1 VVWLRDKEN
10 QSFIISCF
18 AGQMAGTGIM
28 EQMAAEGLKLF
39 EPDAGP
45 MEVDKAAAEKFKEE
59 VDAQIASLDNEI
71 SVLTGKE
78 NKKERTAKSKESSDL
93 KVGKQYIDAC
103 KIVKGLEP
111 KNGFFVVGQQ
121 TEAPPKPVKTELV
134 VAAVPEVEVKKE
146 KKEKAKKD
154 EGAGISP
161 AERSE
166 LEQLKK
172 NIMER
177 KAQLKAEGMSGGQQ
191 NKDAQV
197 VQWVARMNELKEKE
211 SPGSTQKE
219 DKKESKKKSS
229 APLSSDEQRELD
241 KLRGD
246 VETYKHRLK
255 TEFGYSNKDMKADQD
270 LIEMERRLAELEKR
284 S

>member
-1 VVWLRDKEN
+1 
-10 QSFIISCF
+10 
-18 AGQMAGTGIM
+18 M
-28 EQMAAEGLKLF
+28 EQMAAEGMKLF
-39 EPDAGP
+39 DPESGP
-45 MEVDKAAAEKFKEE
+45 VECDKAAAEKYKEE
-59 VDAQIASLDNEI
+59 IDAQIAALDAHI
-71 SVLTGKE
+71 ATLTGKE
-78 NKKERTAKSKESSDL
+78 NKKERTAKSKEASDL

-103 KIVKGLEP
+103 KVVKGLEP
-111 KNGFFVVGQQ
+111 KNGFFVIAGQAKPAPK
-121 TEAPPKPVKTELV
+121 EAPKKTEPEPAP
-134 VAAVPEVEVKKE
+134 AAEAKTDKKA
-146 KKEKAKKD
+146 KAKK
-154 EGAGISP
+154 EESAGISP

-172 NIMER
+172 DIIER

-211 SPGSTQKE
+211 CPGSTQKE

-229 APLSSDEQRELD
+229 APLSSEEQRELD
-241 KLRGD
+241 TLRGE

-255 TEFGYSNKDMKADQD
+255 TEFGYSNKDIKADQD
-270 LIEMERRLAELEKR
+270 LQDMEKRLAELEKR

>member
-1 VVWLRDKEN
+1 
-10 QSFIISCF
+10 
-18 AGQMAGTGIM
+18 MAGTGIM

-39 EPDAGP
+39 EPETGP
-45 MEVDKAAAEKFKEE
+45 TEVDKAAAEKFKEE
-59 VDAQIASLDNEI
+59 VDAQISALDKEI
-71 SVLTGKE
+71 SALTGKE
-78 NKKERTAKSKESSDL
+78 NKKERTAKSKEASDL

-111 KNGFFVVGQQ
+111 KNGFFVISQQ
-121 TEAPPKPVKTELV
+121 PKATPKQAKAEP
-134 VAAVPEVEVKKE
+134 VAAVPEVVEVKKE

-154 EGAGISP
+154 ESAGISP

-172 NIMER
+172 DIIER

-219 DKKESKKKSS
+219 DKKEGKKKSS
-229 APLSSDEQRELD
+229 APLSSEEQRELD

-246 VETYKHRLK
+246 IETYKHRLK

-270 LIEMERRLAELEKR
+270 LMDMEKRLAELDKR

>member
-1 VVWLRDKEN
+1 
-10 QSFIISCF
+10 
-18 AGQMAGTGIM
+18 M

-39 EPDAGP
+39 EPETGP
-45 MEVDKAAAEKFKEE
+45 MQVDKAAAEKFKEE

-71 SVLTGKE
+71 SALTGKE
-78 NKKERTAKSKESSDL
+78 NKKERTAKSKEASDL

-111 KNGFFVVGQQ
+111 KNGFFVIAGQA
-121 TEAPPKPVKTELV
+121 TAAPKQAKAEPV
-134 VAAVPEVEVKKE
+134 VAAAPEVVEVKKE
-146 KKEKAKKD
+146 DKKKAKK
-154 EGAGISP
+154 EESAGISP

-172 NIMER
+172 DIIER

-229 APLSSDEQRELD
+229 APLSSEEQRELD

-246 VETYKHRLK
+246 IETYKHRLK

-270 LIEMERRLAELEKR
+270 LIDMEKRLAELDKR

>member
-1 VVWLRDKEN
+1 
-10 QSFIISCF
+10 
-18 AGQMAGTGIM
+18 MAGTGIM
-28 EQMAAEGLKLF
+28 EQMAAEGMKLF
-39 EPDAGP
+39 EPESGP
-45 MEVDKAAAEKFKEE
+45 LEVDKAAAEKFKAD
-59 VDAQIASLDNEI
+59 VDAQIAVLDAEI
-71 SVLTGKE
+71 AALTGKE
-78 NKKERTAKSKESSDL
+78 NKKERTAKSKEASDL

-103 KIVKGLEP
+103 KVLKGLEP
-111 KNGFFVVGQQ
+111 KNGFFVLAGQEQ
-121 TEAPPKPVKTELV
+121 KQAPKEKPADAPAAAAAAPEAE
-134 VAAVPEVEVKKE
+134 AKKE
-146 KKEKAKKD
+146 TKGKAKK
-154 EGAGISP
+154 EESAGISP
-161 AERSE
+161 AERQE

-172 NIMER
+172 DIIDR

-229 APLSSDEQRELD
+229 APLSSEEQRELD

-246 VETYKHRLK
+246 IETYKHRLK
-255 TEFGYSNKDMKADQD
+255 TEFGYSNKDMKVDQD
-270 LIEMERRLAELEKR
+270 LQDMDKRLAELEKR